1 MSELLKKGDDAEQHA
16 REKMVGEC
24 DYISLTETK
33 TITFLDISPTIIS
46 VVDDD
51 AEAVKW
57 VEGENTHSSQVV
69 LIEYFY
75 ILMTF

>member
-24 DYISLTETK
+24 DYISLTETE
-33 TITFLDISPTIIS
+33 TITFLDIPPTITS

-51 AEAVKW
+51 AEAAMW
-57 VEGENTHSSQVV
+57 VEGKNTK
-69 LIEYFY
+69 
-75 ILMTF
+75 